1 MAAVQRSPARAALYT
16 FIAFVVCGSVPLLP
30 YLARVDQPEWPSAIM
45 TAAVF
50 FAIGSVR
57 SLWSPKSWWLA
68 GTETLIIGML
78 AAGVAYAV
86 GYGLRGLV

>member
-1 MAAVQRSPARAALYT
+1 M
-16 FIAFVVCGSVPLLP
+16 
-30 YLARVDQPEWPSAIM
+30 SANVLGA
-45 TAAVF
+45 AAVF